1 MVIYFF
7 KITFCFLLLNA
18 CGLRWFQWCILR
30 LELVSDHWLLLSF
43 QIILQIFI
51 KNFDVK
57 NATLEIKSRASWV
70 NRCLFVIAFLAAV
83 TAIGLS
89 VSVLMKFSAIEMV

>member
-1 MVIYFF
+1 M
-7 KITFCFLLLNA
+7 
-18 CGLRWFQWCILR
+18 LR
-30 LELVSDHWLLLSF
+30 
-43 QIILQIFI
+43 IFI

-57 NATLEIKSRASWV
+57 YATLEIKSRASWV

-89 VSVLMKFSAIEMV
+89 ASVLMKFSAIEKVYNLFLLHECLLL